1 METILLPTDFS
12 ETAKNAGMYAIQL
25 AKQLGANKIVVYHS
39 YEIPVTID
47 PLVPGIQMLD
57 VESLKT
63 DSEKGLENFRVTL
76 MAFASGMTIETFNEY
91 GALSEGLDEVC
102 SKVNAGL
109 VVMGITGGGA
119 LEEKLIGSN
128 AISVAK
134 HTQVPVI
141 IVPPTVQ
148 FSRIEEIMLT
158 SDFDKEDRNVPVHLV
173 KKVVAETGARLFVFN
188 VDKDAD
194 EEDAAGLSQKTAE
207 GYALH
212 ALLEDIKPEF
222 YFSQN
227 KNFVEAVNDFVSEYQ
242 IDLIIT
248 IPKKHGFFGSL
259 FSEGHTKKLA
269 FHSHVPLMV
278 IHE

>member
-12 ETAKNAGMYAIQL
+12 ETAKNAGRYAMQL
-25 AKQLGANKIVVYHS
+25 AKQMGAKKIVIYHS

-57 VESLKT
+57 VASLKA
-63 DSEKGLENFRVTL
+63 DSEKGLENFRVSL
-76 MAFASGMTIETFNEY
+76 MAFASGITIEVFNEY

-102 SKVNAGL
+102 ARVNAGL

-134 HTQVPVI
+134 HTSVPVI

-148 FSRIEEIMLT
+148 FTRIEEIMLT
-158 SDFDKEDRNVPVHLV
+158 SDFDKDDRSVPVQLV
-173 KKVVAETGARLFVFN
+173 KKMVAETRARLFVFN
-188 VDKDAD
+188 IDKEAAENESAD
-194 EEDAAGLSQKTAE
+194 TNRKQTEE
-207 GYALH
+207 YVLH
-212 ALLEDIKPEF
+212 ALLEELNPEF
-222 YFSQN
+222 HFSQN
-227 KNFVEAVNDFVSEYQ
+227 TNFVEAVNDFVSEYQ

-259 FSEGHTKKLA
+259 FSESHTKKLA

-278 IHE
+278 IHQ